1 MIITLFIVHGALF
14 LYDLL
19 TKSTFWSDYRESH
32 QFLVAVLLYIWLL
45 GFHIISLTVHY
56 RFERHETVSADDFYM
71 LKKERLADR
80 PLLVALPDTRIAIG
94 MPEY

>member
-1 MIITLFIVHGALF
+1 MVITLFSVHGALL
-14 LYDLL
+14 LYGLL
-19 TKSTFWSDYRESH
+19 TGSTSWSDYRDSH

-45 GFHIISLTVHY
+45 GFHVISLTVHY
-56 RFERHETVSADDFYM
+56 RFEQHETASADDFYM
-71 LKKERLADR
+71 LRKERLADR